1 MSRLIEADFHCVMTA
16 VQHPM
21 QRPSHAE
28 VGLRTHDHQAA
39 NIVTSEF
46 VLRCH
51 AFIQNIRR

>member
-1 MSRLIEADFHCVMTA
+1 MSRLIEADFHCVMT

-46 VLRCH
+46 VLRGH
-51 AFIQNIRR
+51 AFIQNIR